1 MFSQMIA
8 DVQNG
13 LLPAAEA
20 LRSRLQVAMVKKL
33 AMLRL
38 PRQFHHND
46 PKINPDTEHMLWAA
60 ILLEDADAV
69 QTLEMILFTEA
80 QTRHEAQRGALA
92 ACRIPPEP
100 AAVVAAS
107 LQRLARLAAGEELNK
122 LLKYKIKKT
131 SSFNELP

>member
-8 DVQNG
+8 DLQHG

-20 LRSRLQVAMVKKL
+20 LRARLQVAMVKKL

-60 ILLEDADAV
+60 ILLEDADAIQTV
-69 QTLEMILFTEA
+69 QMILSTEA
-80 QTRHEAQRGALA
+80 QTRHEAQRGAMA
-92 ACRIPPEP
+92 ACRTPPEP

-107 LQRLARLAAGEELNK
+107 LQRLARLAVGEELNQ
-122 LLKYKIKKT
+122 LLKLKIEKT
-131 SSFNELP
+131 SSFNDLP